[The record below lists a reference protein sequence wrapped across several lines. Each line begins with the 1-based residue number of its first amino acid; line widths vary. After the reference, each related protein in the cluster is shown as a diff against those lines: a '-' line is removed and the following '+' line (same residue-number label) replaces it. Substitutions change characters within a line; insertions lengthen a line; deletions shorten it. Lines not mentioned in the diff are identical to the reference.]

1 MSEESTRVTVSRGCT
16 ASDECAQALERTNDE
31 LDRESSVSESR
42 SDEESHEK
50 LSRRRFP
57 TLGIGI
63 WLDLKDRIPY
73 YKSDWVDAFNYRVI
87 PSIVDTYFNNLLP
100 AIAFAQDMF
109 DRTDNSYGV
118 NEVLLSS
125 AMAGIVFGV
134 LGGQPLCIVGVTGP
148 ISIFNYTVYEI
159 IKPLNTSYFGFMFWI
174 CMWSMIFHLV
184 LAFTNAVCLLQYVTT
199 FPCDIFGLFINVVYI
214 QKGIQIL
221 TRQFSAKSGE
231 KSVQDGFAS
240 IVVALVMTAFG
251 LFFKLFH
258 YYPSFLIGSEHSY
271 LIIQLRFQCYSGHHL
286 HILVATCMMSNLKN
300 CLLRKLFFLLPKSIG
315 LKILG
320 WHMNRF
326 LLKTSLLPY
335 HLVYF

>member
-1 MSEESTRVTVSRGCT
+1 MSNESTRVTVSRGCT

-221 TRQFSAKSGE
+221 TRQFSAKSGRNQY
-231 KSVQDGFAS
+231 KTDL
-240 IVVALVMTAFG
+240 LVSWWRW
-251 LFFKLFH
+251 L
-258 YYPSFLIGSEHSY
+258 
-271 LIIQLRFQCYSGHHL
+271 
-286 HILVATCMMSNLKN
+286 
-300 CLLRKLFFLLPKSIG
+300 
-315 LKILG
+315 
-320 WHMNRF
+320 
-326 LLKTSLLPY
+326 
-335 HLVYF
+335 